1 MTSSSKRIILD
12 TFCRF
17 INSEVKLP
25 TLASRLPFAV
35 PYFYM
40 YWNNLF
46 LMQSSKKISLKTIT
60 DLFDQKI

>member
-25 TLASRLPFAV
+25 TLASRLPFEGAV
-35 PYFYM
+35 
-40 YWNNLF
+40 F
-46 LMQSSKKISLKTIT
+46 LHLLKQPVSNAI
-60 DLFDQKI
+60 K